1 MPFPPN
7 YNQERKSRAD
17 RKARK
22 ALEKQDRRDEKARE
36 RKLARGPDD
45 PGAPPPEQEPAD
57 GKT

>member
-1 MPFPPN
+1 VPFPPN
-7 YNQERKSRAD
+7 YYQERKSRAD

-36 RKLARGPDD
+36 RKLARGPDE
-45 PGAPPPEQEPAD
+45 PEAPPSDKEPAD